1 HGLIQ
6 ARHAMR
12 YSVVT
17 SSFNLWL
24 AALLFA
30 TSLSA
35 NVHDPKA
42 LAADPK
48 TASSAIA
55 PTLAGLG
62 QHHHAITTS
71 SEASQAFFDQGLRL
85 TYAFNH
91 SEALRAFKEA
101 ARLDPNNAMAY
112 WGWGLV
118 LGPNINLPMVAEVNE
133 QAFAATQR
141 AITLIDGVQAHEQAL
156 INALAARYSPVAPDD
171 RSSLDQRYAD
181 AMAAVHAQFPDDAD
195 IATLYAAA
203 MMNLSPWDY
212 WKGSGEARKN
222 TKIFLPVLQQVI
234 DSHPEHPGALHYYIH
249 TVEAVHPARG
259 EAAADALAGLMP
271 NAGHMVHMPSHIYM
285 RLGRYADSYKANVN
299 ASLADERYVSQ
310 CRAQG
315 IYPLNYYP
323 HNLHFMVWS
332 AMFQGRSAEALAA
345 ARKVQAKVPKDMQG
359 NAFAAFETF
368 MSQPL
373 YVMVRFADWQGIL
386 EEPEPASSNQF
397 MLGVWHYARGMAY
410 ANSKQVRR
418 AKGELKQLEKL
429 RKSIADDYFIGFG
442 TAPTL
447 LYIAEELLSGDI
459 LAKQRR
465 YDDAIAHIARAVRL
479 EDGLLYNEPP
489 DWYFPTRHVLG
500 AVLLDAGQAGE
511 AETVYWQD
519 LRKNPGNAFSLTG
532 LLQALKAQGKTEAA
546 AEVATELRTAL
557 AEADVSLASSR
568 F

>member
-1 HGLIQ
+1 
-6 ARHAMR
+6 MR
-12 YSVVT
+12 YSIITV
-17 SSFNLWL
+17 SFGLWL
-24 AALLFA
+24 AALLYSIA
-30 TSLSA
+30 LSA

-48 TASSAIA
+48 TATTAIA
-55 PTLAGLG
+55 PTLTGLG
-62 QHHHAITTS
+62 QHHYPVTTT

-85 TYAFNH
+85 AYAFNH

-118 LGPNINLPMVAEVNE
+118 LGPNINLPMVAEVNA

-141 AITLIDGVQAHEQAL
+141 ALALIDGAQPRERAL
-156 INALAARYSPVAPDD
+156 INALATRYAPVAPDD
-171 RSSLDQRYAD
+171 RSSLDQRYAQ
-181 AMAAVHAQFPDDAD
+181 AMAAVHAQFPEDAD

-212 WKGSGEARKN
+212 WKGSGEPRKN
-222 TKIFLPVLQQVI
+222 TKLLLPVLQQVI
-234 DSHPEHPGALHYYIH
+234 DTHPEHPGALHYYIH
-249 TVEAVHPARG
+249 TVEAVHPTRG

-285 RLGRYADSYKANVN
+285 RLGRYADSYEANAK

-368 MSQPL
+368 MAQPL
-373 YVMVRFADWQGIL
+373 YVMLRFANWQDIL
-386 EEPEPASSNQF
+386 DEPKPAISNQF
-397 MLGVWHYARGMAY
+397 MLGVWHYARGIAY
-410 ANSKQVRR
+410 ANSKQIRR
-418 AKGELKQLEKL
+418 AKSELKPLEKL
-429 RKSIADDYFIGFG
+429 RKTIADDYFIGFG

-447 LYIAEELLSGDI
+447 LEIAEELLTGDI

-465 YDDAIAHIARAVRL
+465 YDDAIAHVARAVRL

-500 AVLLDAGQAGE
+500 AVLLDAGEPRE

-532 LLQALKAQGKTEAA
+532 LQQALQAQGKTAA
-546 AEVATELRTAL
+546 AEDVAAELKTAL
-557 AEADVSLASSR
+557 AEADVSLRSSR